1 MENANSNEV
10 VNYNKEIDIIDNP
23 NQKSNNC
30 SKRKIII
37 LITSLLI
44 GIIIN
49 YIKSKSLLGQ
59 TWKI

>member
-10 VNYNKEIDIIDNP
+10 VNHIKEIDIIDNP

-49 YIKSKSLLGQ
+49 YINSK
-59 TWKI
+59 